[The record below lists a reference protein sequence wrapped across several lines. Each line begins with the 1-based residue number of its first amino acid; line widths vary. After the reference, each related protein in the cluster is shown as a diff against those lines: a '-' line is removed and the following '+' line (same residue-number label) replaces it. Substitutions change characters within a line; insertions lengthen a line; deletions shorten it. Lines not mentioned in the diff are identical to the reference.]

1 MKPIEPLGA
10 HPARFNLSE
19 WALQHRSLVLF
30 AIIVFA
36 FIGVIA
42 YERLGQSEDPPFTF
56 KVMVIKTQWPGA
68 SARDVEQQ
76 VTDKIERKLQE
87 VPDVD
92 FVRSYSK
99 PGESMVFFAIKDS
112 APSAQVPETWYQ
124 VRKKI
129 GDIRGTLPSG
139 IQGPF
144 FNDEFGDTYTNI
156 YAITGDGFEYRD
168 LKDFGDRI
176 RAELLRIPGVAKV
189 DFIGEQEEKVF
200 IELSNAK
207 LATLGIEPQQILQT
221 LSAQNAIAASGV
233 FDTATD
239 RIFVRPTG
247 VFDSLDA
254 IADIAIRANDRVFR
268 LGDIA
273 HVYRGYVDPP
283 QQKMRWR
290 GHDALGLGITM
301 ARGGD
306 VIELGH
312 DLDREMKRIQ
322 AQLPVGIEVEP
333 VTSMPKAVQRSV
345 NQFVR
350 SLAEAVVIVL
360 IVSLL
365 SLGLRTGLVV
375 AVSIPLVLAATFA
388 SMWLAD
394 IGLHKISLGALIL
407 SLGLLVDDAI
417 IAVEM
422 MAIKMEQG
430 YDRLRAA
437 SFAYTSTAFPMLT
450 GTLITIAGFLPIAT
464 ARSSTGEYT
473 RSIFQVSSIA
483 LIASWVVA
491 VVVIPY
497 LGFKMLPD
505 PTKPRGPTLRARLW
519 SKITGKPAAAAPHIA
534 DAGDEE
540 AVYRTPFYRRLR
552 AVIEWCIA
560 RRAWVLVATVG
571 AFVVAL
577 GLFRFVP
584 QQFFPAS
591 SRPELLVDLR
601 LPEGSSFAAT
611 LEQAKQVE
619 AILDRETGIENYVTY
634 VGSGSPRFYLPL
646 DQQLTQSNFA
656 QFVLVAKSNAERE
669 RVRDRLLS
677 LFADDFPGL
686 RGRVSRLENGPPVGF
701 PVQFRVSGENI
712 ETVRKIARE
721 TAEVMRQ
728 DPATRDVQFDWD
740 EPTKVIRLVIDQN
753 KARLLG
759 VSSQDLAAFL
769 NSSLSGT
776 NVTYFRERDKQIEV
790 LLRGAAEERAKMSF
804 LKDLSLPSR
813 NGKAVP
819 ITQIAD
825 IQYALEEGVVW
836 RRNRLPTVTV
846 RSDVKGNAQGPD
858 VTARLSPRLDALR
871 ATLPLGYRIEAGGAF
886 EDSTKGQKSIVA
898 GVPLLVIVVL
908 TLLMIQLKSF
918 SRMTMVVLT
927 APLGLIGVTLAL
939 LLFGK
944 PFGFVAMLGTIALSG
959 IIMRNSVIL
968 VDQIDRDIAAGHSAW
983 DAVIGATVRRF
994 RPIVLTAAAAV
1005 LALIPLTR
1013 SDFFGPMAVAMMG
1026 GLVIATALTLI
1037 FLPALYA
1044 AWFRVRRQASPGADD
1059 RTSSPPKVGRMR
1071 RAVPVT

>member
-1 MKPIEPLGA
+1 MKPVEPLGA
-10 HPARFNLSE
+10 LPTRFNLSE
-19 WALQHRSLVLF
+19 WALRHRSLVLF
-30 AIIVFA
+30 AIVVFA
-36 FIGVIA
+36 VIGVMS

-56 KVMVIKTQWPGA
+56 KVMVIRTQWPGA

-87 VPDVD
+87 VPNID

-112 APSAQVPETWYQ
+112 APPAQVPDTWYQ

-129 GDIRGTLPSG
+129 GDIRGTLPPG
-139 IQGPF
+139 IQGPY

-176 RAELLRIPGVAKV
+176 RSELLRVPGVAKV

-200 IELSNAK
+200 IELSNGK
-207 LATLGIEPQQILQT
+207 LATLGIDPQQILQT
-221 LSAQNAIAASGV
+221 LSAQNAVAASGV
-233 FDTATD
+233 FDTAAD
-239 RIFVRPTG
+239 RIYVRPSG
-247 VFDSLDA
+247 AFDSLDA
-254 IADIAIRANDRVFR
+254 IADLSIRANDRVFR

-273 HVYRGYVDPP
+273 RVYRGYVDPP
-283 QQKMRWR
+283 QQKMRWKGR
-290 GHDALGLGITM
+290 EALGIGITM
-301 ARGGD
+301 TKGGD
-306 VIELGH
+306 VIELGR
-312 DLDREMKRIQ
+312 DLDRELKRIE
-322 AQLPVGIEVEP
+322 AQLPVGLEVDS

-350 SLAEAVVIVL
+350 SLSEAVVIVL
-360 IVSLL
+360 AVSLL

-375 AVSIPLVLAATFA
+375 AVSIPLVLAVTFG

-464 ARSSTGEYT
+464 ARSGTGEYT
-473 RSIFQVSSIA
+473 RSIFQVSAIA
-483 LIASWVVA
+483 LLASWIVA
-491 VVVIPY
+491 VIVIPY

-505 PTKPRGPTLRARLW
+505 PTRPRGPSLRAKLW
-519 SKITGKPAAAAPHIA
+519 ARITRKPVASTHVAPI
-534 DAGDEE
+534 GDED
-540 AVYRTPFYRRLR
+540 AVYRTPFYLR
-552 AVIEWCIA
+552 FRALIEWCIGHRKSVIGA
-560 RRAWVLVATVG
+560 TLIVFVA
-571 AFVVAL
+571 AL
-577 GLFRFVP
+577 ALFRFVP

-611 LEQAKQVE
+611 LEQAKKFE
-619 AILDRETGIENYVTY
+619 GILDRESGIENYVSY

-656 QFVLVAKSNAERE
+656 QFVLVAKNNAERE
-669 RVRDRLLS
+669 RVRDRLLT
-677 LFADDFPGL
+677 LFADDFPSL

-701 PVQFRVSGENI
+701 PVQFRVSGEDI
-712 ETVRKIARE
+712 ATVRKIARE
-721 TAEVMRQ
+721 TADVMRE

-759 VSSQDLAAFL
+759 VSSQDLATFL
-769 NSSLSGT
+769 NSSLSGI

-790 LLRGAAEERAKMSF
+790 LLRGAADERARMSF

-819 ITQIAD
+819 ITQIAE
-825 IQYALEEGVVW
+825 IKYELEEGVVW

-846 RSDVKGNAQGPD
+846 RSDVKGSAQGPD

-886 EDSTKGQKSIVA
+886 EDSAKGQKSIAA

-908 TLLMIQLKSF
+908 TLLMLQLKSF
-918 SRMTMVVLT
+918 SRMAMVVLT

-968 VDQIDRDIAAGHSAW
+968 VDQIDKDIAAGHAPW

-1026 GLVIATALTLI
+1026 GLVIATALTLL

-1044 AWFRVRRQASPGADD
+1044 VWFRVA
-1059 RTSSPPKVGRMR
+1059 RTSSDEAARGGEAPR
-1071 RAVPVT
+1071 RARADNAVPVT

>member
-1 MKPIEPLGA
+1 MKPVEPIGA
-10 HPARFNLSE
+10 PPARFNLSE
-19 WALQHRSLVLF
+19 WALRHRSLVLF
-30 AIIVFA
+30 AIIVLA

-56 KVMVIKTQWPGA
+56 KVMVIKTQWAGA

-76 VTDKIERKLQE
+76 VTDRIERKLQE
-87 VPDVD
+87 VPNID
-92 FVRSYSK
+92 FLRSYSR

-129 GDIRGTLPSG
+129 GDIRGSLPPG

-156 YAITGDGFEYRD
+156 YAITGDGFDYRD

-221 LSAQNAIAASGV
+221 LAAQNAIAASGM
-233 FDTATD
+233 FDSATD

-247 VFDSLDA
+247 GFDSLDA

-290 GHDALGLGITM
+290 RHDALGLGITM
-301 ARGGD
+301 AQGGD

-375 AVSIPLVLAATFA
+375 AVSIPLVLAVTFA

-437 SFAYTSTAFPMLT
+437 SFAYTSSAFPMLT

-473 RSIFQVSSIA
+473 RSIFQVSAIA

-497 LGFKMLPD
+497 LGFTMLPD

-519 SKITGKPAAAAPHIA
+519 SRIAGRPAAAPHMA
-534 DAGDEE
+534 DTGDEE

-552 AVIEWCIA
+552 AAIEWCIA
-560 RRAWVLVATVG
+560 HRGWVLAVTIAIFAVAV
-571 AFVVAL
+571 

-591 SRPELLVDLR
+591 ARPELLVDLR

-611 LEQAKQVE
+611 LEQAKKLE
-619 AILDRETGIENYVTY
+619 AILDREAGIENYVTY

-646 DQQLTQSNFA
+646 DQQLAQSNFA
-656 QFVLVAKSNAERE
+656 QFVLTAKSNAERE
-669 RVRDRLLS
+669 RMRDRLLT

-686 RGRVSRLENGPPVGF
+686 RGRVSRLETGPPVGF

-740 EPTKVIRLVIDQN
+740 EPTKVIRLIIDQD

-759 VSSQDLAAFL
+759 VSSQDVAAFL

-804 LKDLSLPSR
+804 LKDLALPSR

-825 IQYALEEGVVW
+825 LRYELEEGVVW

-846 RSDVKGNAQGPD
+846 RSDVTGEAQGPD
-858 VTARLSPRLDALR
+858 VTARLNPRLDALR

-886 EDSTKGQKSIVA
+886 EDSAKGQKSIIA

-918 SRMTMVVLT
+918 ARMAMVVLT
-927 APLGLIGVTLAL
+927 APLGLIGVTLGL

-968 VDQIDRDIAAGHSAW
+968 VDQIDRDIAAGHTAW
-983 DAVIGATVRRF
+983 NSVAGATVRRF

-1013 SDFFGPMAVAMMG
+1013 SDFFAPMAVAMMG

-1044 AWFRVRRQASPGADD
+1044 TWFRVRPDASPGTTEHGA
-1059 RTSSPPKVGRMR
+1059 RRPAGGRVR
-1071 RAVPVT
+1071 SAVPVT

>member
-1 MKPIEPLGA
+1 VKPVEPFEA
-10 HPARFNLSE
+10 PRARFNLSE
-19 WALQHRSLVLF
+19 WALANRSLVLF

-36 FIGVIA
+36 FIGVMA

-68 SARDVEQQ
+68 SAREVEQQ

-87 VPDVD
+87 VPNVD

-129 GDIRGTLPSG
+129 GDIRGTLPPG

-221 LSAQNAIAASGV
+221 LSAQNAVAASGV
-233 FDTATD
+233 FDTTTD
-239 RIFVRPTG
+239 RIYVRPTG
-247 VFDSLDA
+247 AFDSLDA

-283 QQKMRWR
+283 QQRMRWR
-290 GHDALGLGITM
+290 GREALGLGITM
-301 ARGGD
+301 AQGGD

-322 AQLPVGIEVEP
+322 AQLPVGLDVDA

-350 SLAEAVVIVL
+350 SLSEAVIIVL
-360 IVSLL
+360 VVSLL

-388 SMWLAD
+388 TMWLAD

-473 RSIFQVSSIA
+473 RSIFQVSAIA
-483 LIASWVVA
+483 LIASWIVA
-491 VVVIPY
+491 VIVIPY

-505 PTKPRGPTLRARLW
+505 PTRPRGPSLRARLW
-519 SKITGKPAAAAPHIA
+519 ARITGKAAPAPHVA
-534 DAGDEE
+534 HLGDEE
-540 AVYRTPFYRRLR
+540 AVYQTSFYRRFR
-552 AVIEWCIA
+552 ALVEWCIGH
-560 RRAWVLVATVG
+560 RTWVLAATVG
-571 AFVVAL
+571 LFIVAL

-611 LEQAKQVE
+611 LGEAKKLE
-619 AILDRETGIENYVTY
+619 AILDREPGLENYVTY

-656 QFVLVAKSNAERE
+656 QFVLVAKNNVERE
-669 RVRDRLLS
+669 RMRDRLLT
-677 LFADDFPGL
+677 LFANDFPGL

-701 PVQFRVSGENI
+701 PVQFRVSGESI
-712 ETVRKIARE
+712 DTVRKIARE
-721 TAEVMRQ
+721 TADIMRQ
-728 DPATRDVQFDWD
+728 DSATRDVQFDWD
-740 EPTKVIRLVIDQN
+740 EPTKAIRLVIDQN

-790 LLRGAAEERAKMSF
+790 LLRGATEERAKMSF
-804 LKDLSLPSR
+804 LKDLAIPSR

-819 ITQIAD
+819 ISQIAD
-825 IQYALEEGVVW
+825 IQYELEEGVVW

-846 RSDVKGNAQGPD
+846 RSDIKGNAQGPD
-858 VTARLSPRLDALR
+858 VTARLNPRLDALR

-886 EDSTKGQKSIVA
+886 EDSGKGQKSIAA

-918 SRMTMVVLT
+918 ARMLMVVLT

-968 VDQIDRDIAAGHSAW
+968 VDQIDKDIAAGHSAW
-983 DAVIGATVRRF
+983 DSVIGATVRRF

-1044 AWFRVRRQASPGADD
+1044 TWFRVQPTSAFASGDESASP
-1059 RTSSPPKVGRMR
+1059 
-1071 RAVPVT
+1071 RAGQVRNAIPVT

>member
-19 WALQHRSLVLF
+19 WALQHRSFVLF

-36 FIGVIA
+36 FIGVFA

-221 LSAQNAIAASGV
+221 LSTQNAIAASGV
-233 FDTATD
+233 FDTGTD

-360 IVSLL
+360 LVSPYGA
-365 SLGLRTGLVV
+365 SASTGPSSSGVD
-375 AVSIPLVLAATFA
+375 SR
-388 SMWLAD
+388 
-394 IGLHKISLGALIL
+394 LGAGDHVGRIR
-407 SLGLLVDDAI
+407 LGRHRPAQDLARRADPLARPPRRRTAI

-422 MAIKMEQG
+422 MAIKMG
-430 YDRLRAA
+430 AGLRFA
-437 SFAYTSTAFPMLT
+437 SAPRSIRVHNTAFPNALT
-450 GTLITIAGFLPIAT
+450 GTLVTGPRLLFRIADG
-464 ARSSTGEYT
+464 TGAAPAKT
-473 RSIFQVSSIA
+473 RGSDFQVSADRA
-483 LIASWVVA
+483 LRV
-491 VVVIPY
+491 
-497 LGFKMLPD
+497 
-505 PTKPRGPTLRARLW
+505 RGSSPSSVSPVSSGTRCCPNVE
-519 SKITGKPAAAAPHIA
+519 GKPGRRCGAPAGGADHRQAGGSHPHIA

-540 AVYRTPFYRRLR
+540 AVT
-552 AVIEWCIA
+552 A
-560 RRAWVLVATVG
+560 RRSTVAC
-571 AFVVAL
+571 
-577 GLFRFVP
+577 
-584 QQFFPAS
+584 
-591 SRPELLVDLR
+591 
-601 LPEGSSFAAT
+601 
-611 LEQAKQVE
+611 
-619 AILDRETGIENYVTY
+619 
-634 VGSGSPRFYLPL
+634 
-646 DQQLTQSNFA
+646 
-656 QFVLVAKSNAERE
+656 
-669 RVRDRLLS
+669 
-677 LFADDFPGL
+677 
-686 RGRVSRLENGPPVGF
+686 
-701 PVQFRVSGENI
+701 
-712 ETVRKIARE
+712 AR
-721 TAEVMRQ
+721 
-728 DPATRDVQFDWD
+728 
-740 EPTKVIRLVIDQN
+740 
-753 KARLLG
+753 
-759 VSSQDLAAFL
+759 
-769 NSSLSGT
+769 
-776 NVTYFRERDKQIEV
+776 
-790 LLRGAAEERAKMSF
+790 
-804 LKDLSLPSR
+804 
-813 NGKAVP
+813 
-819 ITQIAD
+819 
-825 IQYALEEGVVW
+825 
-836 RRNRLPTVTV
+836 
-846 RSDVKGNAQGPD
+846 
-858 VTARLSPRLDALR
+858 
-871 ATLPLGYRIEAGGAF
+871 
-886 EDSTKGQKSIVA
+886 
-898 GVPLLVIVVL
+898 
-908 TLLMIQLKSF
+908 
-918 SRMTMVVLT
+918 
-927 APLGLIGVTLAL
+927 
-939 LLFGK
+939 
-944 PFGFVAMLGTIALSG
+944 
-959 IIMRNSVIL
+959 
-968 VDQIDRDIAAGHSAW
+968 
-983 DAVIGATVRRF
+983 
-994 RPIVLTAAAAV
+994 
-1005 LALIPLTR
+1005 
-1013 SDFFGPMAVAMMG
+1013 
-1026 GLVIATALTLI
+1026 
-1037 FLPALYA
+1037 
-1044 AWFRVRRQASPGADD
+1044 
-1059 RTSSPPKVGRMR
+1059 
-1071 RAVPVT
+1071 